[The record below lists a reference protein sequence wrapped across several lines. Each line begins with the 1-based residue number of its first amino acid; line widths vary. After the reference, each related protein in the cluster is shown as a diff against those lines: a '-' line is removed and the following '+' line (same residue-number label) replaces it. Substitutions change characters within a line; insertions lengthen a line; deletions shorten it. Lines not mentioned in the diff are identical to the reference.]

1 MDGVRGVPSAIA
13 NVLPYTEIVL
23 DTGVVVRS
31 DWAAAEVAALADA
44 ELLAEAVKTSADDE
58 ANAQWNASAPS
69 IPPPYVDHA
78 VKFVLEDRRALP
90 HDITLMS
97 APEDPP
103 VWDVGWCKL
112 VFETVSG
119 RGGVN
124 TVKVTLRDWRS

>member
-58 ANAQWNASAPS
+58 ANAQWNASGELYALS
-69 IPPPYVDHA
+69 GW
-78 VKFVLEDRRALP
+78 FTGRAEALLTEEAAARDAA
-90 HDITLMS
+90 HD
-97 APEDPP
+97 
-103 VWDVGWCKL
+103 
-112 VFETVSG
+112 
-119 RGGVN
+119 GGAG
-124 TVKVTLRDWRS
+124 